1 MSSIL
6 GCVAAVTA
14 IVSPSQLSPAVI
26 QRMSISGIEPESHRV
41 TPLLEGTSAMF
52 SSALKRLQSDYASE
66 PNRRA
71 TRSVSS
77 TSGEG
82 PSADS
87 NQLLRLPPCIER
99 GPPLRFSRSAGLP
112 EERTNDSRVAGE
124 GLVVAGK
131 RLVSEVSAIER

>member
-99 GPPLRFSRSAGLP
+99 GPPLRFSRSAGVA
-112 EERTNDSRVAGE
+112 EGRNTKSRGAGGGGFVAGRQLE
-124 GLVVAGK
+124 
-131 RLVSEVSAIER
+131 SEVAAD